1 MASYAWLIPALP
13 ALSGLIIWLFGKRLA
28 KGGALI
34 GIAALS
40 LAGLVAVGVAIDVF
54 SANVATAVEAE
65 EALHS
70 EGAGDEGQEGGV
82 EAGGDEAAAEEE
94 VAADGEAEGEHSGPA
109 DDGEGEGESHG
120 EEAAGGEEGGHGE
133 ELPSGVESFLVER
146 GVDITGMQVGGFQA
160 GIRIDGLAA
169 MMFLLVTF
177 VSLMVHIYSL
187 GYMEGDPRFTWFYTL
202 LSIFTMS
209 MLVLV
214 ISNNLM
220 VMLVGWELVGVCSF
234 LLIGFW
240 WEEKVN
246 SSAAIKA
253 FLTTKFGDI
262 GLVVG
267 IMALWGLFRTFNIGE
282 IITMV
287 AEGTQAGGAEL
298 NEGMLT
304 FALVAMFGG
313 AIGKS
318 AQFPLHTWLP
328 DAMAGPTPVS
338 ALIHAATM
346 VTAGVFMIARLY
358 PVFDASPV
366 AKGVIAVI
374 GAITLISAGLL
385 ALVQDDVKRVLAYST
400 VSQLG
405 YMVAALAFSY
415 TAGIFHLFTHGFF
428 KALLFLGA
436 GSLIHAVHSNNMS
449 DMGGLR
455 KYMPITFW
463 TFLVGSGA
471 LMAIF
476 PLAGFWS
483 KDEVLAG
490 ASGGGGYTG
499 NLVLWLGLLG
509 GFITALYMTRTLWLV
524 FGGEYRGHGEPH
536 ESPRTMAWPLV
547 ALAVPAAL
555 IGLINIPNTVLH
567 PYGFSAWTMFDAQYF
582 VEHGAEFIPLV
593 AAGSLGLALAA
604 VALGTLWYRDAPA
617 LDKDPLLNMGAITHV
632 LERKYYLDDLYTDAI
647 VRTDVRDKAA
657 PGAYWTN
664 QHILDRIVYSVG
676 LAVNRLGKFTYDV
689 GDQKGIDAGVN
700 GLGLSTL
707 WSSAKVRLAQSG
719 NVQLYAGAMFTGVA
733 VLAIV
738 FAVA

>member
-1 MASYAWLIPALP
+1 MASYAWLVPLLP
-13 ALSGLIIWLFGKRLA
+13 AVSGLLIWLFGKRLA
-28 KGGALI
+28 RGGAYL
-34 GIAALS
+34 GIAAVALALLVS
-40 LAGLVAVGVAIDVF
+40 LGVATDVF
-54 SANVATAVEAE
+54 TANVGAVLTAE
-65 EALHS
+65 ESHQGEEGDHGE
-70 EGAGDEGQEGGV
+70 EGAAAGVRVAAAGDV
-82 EAGGDEAAAEEE
+82 LIAAAEGEE
-94 VAADGEAEGEHSGPA
+94 VIEVPEGA
-109 DDGEGEGESHG
+109 
-120 EEAAGGEEGGHGE
+120 
-133 ELPSGVESFLVER
+133 ESFLYET
-146 GVDITGMQVGGFQA
+146 GTDITGMQDAAFDA
-160 GIRIDGLAA
+160 GVRIDGLTA

-177 VSLMVHIYSL
+177 VSLMVQVYSL

-209 MLVLV
+209 MLLLV

-220 VMLVGWELVGVCSF
+220 LMLVGWELVGICSF

-253 FLTTKFGDI
+253 FLTTKFGDV

-267 IMALWGLFRTFNIGE
+267 IITLWGMFRTFDIGA
-282 IITMV
+282 IIGMV
-287 AEGTQAGGAEL
+287 GEGVQAGGAPL
-298 NEGMLT
+298 DEGMLT
-304 FALVAMFGG
+304 FALIAMFVG

-358 PVFDASPV
+358 PVFQASPT
-366 AKGVIAVI
+366 AQGVIAVI
-374 GAITLISAGLL
+374 GAITLFSAGLL

-455 KYMPITFW
+455 KYMPYTYVTFV
-463 TFLVGSGA
+463 VGSLA
-471 LMAIF
+471 LMAIP

-483 KDEVLAG
+483 KDEVLVG
-490 ASGGGGYTG
+490 AFDAGGYTG
-499 NLVLWLGLLG
+499 NLVTILGALG
-509 GFITALYMTRTLWLV
+509 GFVTALYMTRTLWLV
-524 FGGEYRGHGEPH
+524 FGGEYRGHGHPH
-536 ESPRTMAWPLV
+536 ESPGTMKWPLV
-547 ALAVPAAL
+547 ALAVPAAV
-555 IGLINIPNTVLH
+555 IGFINMPF
-567 PYGFSAWTMFDAQYF
+567 PYVHERGFAAWTMFSTEYF
-582 VEHGAEFIPLV
+582 LGHPAEFNI
-593 AAGSLGLALAA
+593 AIAGVSTLLALGA
-604 VALGTLWYRDAPA
+604 VAVGTAWYRGVWSAER
-617 LDKDPLLNMGAITHV
+617 DPLLNMGAFTRV
-632 LERKYYLDDLYTDAI
+632 LERKYYLDDLYTDLI
-647 VRTDVRDKAA
+647 VRTAVRDKAA
-657 PGAYWTN
+657 PAAYWTN
-664 QHILDRIVYSVG
+664 QHVIDRIVYGVG
-676 LAVNRLGKFTYDV
+676 VAVNRLGQFVYV
-689 GDQKGIDAGVN
+689 FGDQRGIDAGIN

-738 FAVA
+738 FAVT